1 MKTPRGD
8 ENAET
13 TMPTWLAPVVLEN
26 ENPNKGTKT
35 STPFSI
41 SALIVELENENPD
54 RGRKL
59 Y

>member
-1 MKTPRGD
+1 
-8 ENAET
+8 
-13 TMPTWLAPVVLEN
+13 MPTWLAPVVLEN

-54 RGRKL
+54 RGRKHIVIIEFF
-59 Y
+59 